1 MKRAILATFVLFPV
15 LAWSQ
20 TIETPRVYVEGND
33 AISSAF
39 AAGVQK
45 KHVPVTLTTDGAQSD
60 YTVSLSGQNDKG
72 SKARGITT
80 ALFTGVYDSG
90 AWDRVS
96 MTVVDSKTKDV
107 VFSYTCQKGGGR
119 LQSVTECLAKHWKAQ
134 LERNR

>member
-1 MKRAILATFVLFPV
+1 MKKAMLAAFLLIPV
-15 LAWSQ
+15 LTWGQA
-20 TIETPRVYVEGND
+20 TATPRVYVEGND

-39 AAGVQK
+39 AAGIQK
-45 KHVPVTLTTDGAQSD
+45 KHVPVTLTTDAARSD

-80 ALFTGVYDSG
+80 AVFTGVYDSG

-96 MTVVDSKTKDV
+96 MTVVDSKTSDV

-119 LQSVTECLAKHWKAQ
+119 LQSVTECLAKHWKDQ
-134 LERNR
+134 LEKSR